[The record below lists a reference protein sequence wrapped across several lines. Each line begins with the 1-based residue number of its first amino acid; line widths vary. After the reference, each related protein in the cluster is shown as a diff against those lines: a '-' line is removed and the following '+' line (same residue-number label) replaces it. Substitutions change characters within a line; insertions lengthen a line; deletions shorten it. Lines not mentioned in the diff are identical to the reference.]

1 MWHRC
6 GPSCLCSDS
15 QRKKKNNKKR
25 KESEWEDVA
34 VKIIL
39 PFKTFD
45 CLLVLWFSNDKV
57 TNTEKLVCVCVC
69 VDVFWWKI
77 DYCSLLCTNTGVRR
91 PSSESWEEERGEE
104 CLLSLAVP
112 HSWLHNLADIQCVGY
127 PSASAS
133 SGSSTEHFTHGNPR
147 PLIRG
152 LLPPMSKK
160 TVAEQKKRAKIQL
173 SELSL
178 KQNKWLEG

>member
-15 QRKKKNNKKR
+15 RL
-25 KESEWEDVA
+25 A

-57 TNTEKLVCVCVC
+57 TNTEKLVCVCV
-69 VDVFWWKI
+69 DVFWWKI

-91 PSSESWEEERGEE
+91 LSSESWEEERGERSVCSHWL
-104 CLLSLAVP
+104 CLIHGSTTWQIFSVL
-112 HSWLHNLADIQCVGY
+112 DIHQHQRALDHPLNTSHMATLVLW
-127 PSASAS
+127 
-133 SGSSTEHFTHGNPR
+133 SGAFSRRCP
-147 PLIRG
+147 
-152 LLPPMSKK
+152 KK
-160 TVAEQKKRAKIQL
+160 LWQRKKKRAKIQL

>member
-57 TNTEKLVCVCVC
+57 TNTEKLVCVC

-160 TVAEQKKRAKIQL
+160 TVAEQKKKRAKIQL